1 MFEVNEYF
9 DGKVKSIAYKTDTLP
24 ATVGVMLAGEYE
36 FATQQKETMSVISG
50 ALTVLLPE
58 TEQWVTYAAGEA
70 FKVAANQI
78 FQVKV
83 AGNTAYLC
91 TYE

>member
-1 MFEVNEYF
+1 MFKVNEYF
-9 DGKVKSIAYKTDTLP
+9 DGKVKSIAFKTDTLP
-24 ATVGVMLAGEYE
+24 ASVGVMSAGEYE

-70 FKVAANQI
+70 FKVAADQA

-83 AGNTAYLC
+83 AGDTVYMC

>member
-9 DGKVKSIAYKTDTLP
+9 EGKVKSIAFKTDTLP
-24 ATVGVMLAGEYE
+24 ATVGVMSAGEYE

-50 ALTVLLPE
+50 ALCVLLPQA
-58 TEQWVTYAAGEA
+58 EQWVTYKAGEV
-70 FKVAANQI
+70 FKVAAEQV

-83 AGNTAYLC
+83 AGDTVYMC